1 MQRVL
6 FHKSHDIEN
15 KQLII
20 IHADK
25 MSVIKEI
32 IFFSNK
38 TSSFF
43 SSPVLWNPQKQKV
56 TSWCTFIN
64 SNIANT
70 RANHLF
76 SKKK

>member
-43 SSPVLWNPQKQKV
+43 SSPVL
-56 TSWCTFIN
+56 
-64 SNIANT
+64 
-70 RANHLF
+70 
-76 SKKK
+76 